1 MAAGDSPG
9 AASTFPAMTQA
20 QTLHG
25 DPSGISRRVALTG
38 MAAGA
43 GTLAVGAGATGT
55 PAAAAAAPDTAA
67 PAAPDTAAHAVAPD
81 PAPGAMGL
89 FADPGFNFA
98 GLFALGA
105 AGMRASEAGEVL
117 TAVNAIN
124 AAGLSEQTF
133 TDTFRGWGDRLATPP
148 AAGRHGR
155 ETPSQTRRFRA
166 LRAAQYY
173 AQALFYVLGTERPG
187 DEKEVYLAGRRAWD
201 TFTQLCSPSAVR
213 AQVPYGR
220 THLPVWFFRP
230 EGADPS
236 EPRPTVILTNGSD
249 GQNVDMWTYGAAAAL
264 DRGWNALVYDGPG
277 QGQLLFVDEVPF
289 TNRWE
294 KVVGPLID
302 WLDARKDVDSARIA
316 LTGLSMGGN
325 LVARAAA
332 FEPRI
337 AALACQPGCLSP
349 WLGFPKELRDVVT
362 PDKAETNRVWN
373 EEVVPELTPQLAY
386 TVKKRLEIFSGE
398 ALRQARE
405 GRVLT
410 DLWTPAQLA
419 VGLDVTAVVPKIKV
433 PALLLDYD
441 FEQFYPGQP
450 KQMYDLLRSR
460 REYVKMTEA
469 TGAQLHCSPMAPQQ
483 HCDVVFDWLADV
495 LHR

>member
-1 MAAGDSPG
+1 MTHDQAG
-9 AASTFPAMTQA
+9 TPAPA
-20 QTLHG
+20 RPARPAHPARPARPALP
-25 DPSGISRRVALTG
+25 DASGISRRAALTG
-38 MAAGA
+38 LAAGT
-43 GTLAVGAGATGT
+43 GSLAVGAATV
-55 PAAAAAAPDTAA
+55 PAAALPAPAPKALRATAAAAPE
-67 PAAPDTAAHAVAPD
+67 
-81 PAPGAMGL
+81 PAPGAMKL

-105 AGMRASEAGEVL
+105 AGMRASEVGEVL

-124 AAGLSEQTF
+124 TAGLSEQTF
-133 TDTFRGWGDRLATPP
+133 TDTFRAWGDRLAAPP
-148 AAGRHGR
+148 AAGRHGGGS
-155 ETPSQTRRFRA
+155 PSQTHRFRS

-173 AQALFYVLGTERPG
+173 AQALFYVLGTDRPG

-201 TFTQLCSPSAVR
+201 TFTQLCSPAAVR
-213 AQVPYGR
+213 AKVPYGR
-220 THLPVWFFRP
+220 TRLPVWFFRP
-230 EGADPS
+230 GGHGPA

-249 GQNVDMWTYGAAAAL
+249 GQNVDMWTYGVSAAL

-277 QGQLLFVDEVPF
+277 QGELLFVQELPF
-289 TNRWE
+289 TPRWE

-302 WLDARKDVDSARIA
+302 WLDRREDVDSSRIA

-337 AALACQPGCLSP
+337 AALVCQPGCVSP
-349 WLGFPKELRDVVT
+349 WLGFDKELRDVVT
-362 PDKAETNRVWN
+362 ADKAETNRVWN

-386 TVKKRLEIFSGE
+386 TVRKRFEIFSEE
-398 ALRQARE
+398 ALREARA

-419 VGLDVTAVVPKIKV
+419 IGLDVTTVVPKIKAPTLV
-433 PALLLDYD
+433 LDYD

-460 REYVKMTEA
+460 REYVKLTQA

-483 HCDVVFDWLADV
+483 HCDLVFDWLADV
-495 LHR
+495 LHH

>member
-1 MAAGDSPG
+1 
-9 AASTFPAMTQA
+9 MTRA
-20 QTLHG
+20 QTSHG
-25 DPSGISRRVALTG
+25 DPSGISRRAALTG
-38 MAAGA
+38 LAAGA
-43 GTLAVGAGATGT
+43 GTLAAGAGAAG
-55 PAAAAAAPDTAA
+55 PAAAAAPAGTGIGAGVVAA
-67 PAAPDTAAHAVAPD
+67 VPD
-81 PAPGAMGL
+81 PARGAVEL

-105 AGMRASEAGEVL
+105 AGMRASEVGEVL
-117 TAVNAIN
+117 TAVDAIN
-124 AAGLSEQTF
+124 AAGPSEQTF

-155 ETPSQTRRFRA
+155 EVPSQTRRFRA

-173 AQALFYVLGTERPG
+173 AQALFHVLGTERPG
-187 DEKEVYLAGRRAWD
+187 DEQEVYLAGRRAWD
-201 TFTQLCSPSAVR
+201 TFTQLCSPAAVR
-213 AQVPYGR
+213 AKVPYGG

-230 EGADPS
+230 GGADPS

-249 GQNVDMWTYGAAAAL
+249 GQNVDMWTYGVSAAL
-264 DRGWNALVYDGPG
+264 DRGWNALVYEGPG
-277 QGQLLFVDEVPF
+277 QGQLLFVEGIPF

-294 KVVGPLID
+294 RVVGPLID
-302 WLDARKDVDSARIA
+302 WLEERKDVDGARIA

-337 AALACQPGCLSP
+337 AALVCQPGCLSP
-349 WLGFPKELRDVVT
+349 WLAFPEELRDVVT
-362 PDKAETNRVWN
+362 ADKARTNRLWN
-373 EEVVPELTPQLAY
+373 DELVPALTPRLAR
-386 TVKKRLEIFSGE
+386 TVKKRFEIFSGE
-398 ALRQARE
+398 ALREARA

-410 DLWTPAQLA
+410 DLWTPARLA
-419 VGLDVTAVVPKIKV
+419 ISLDVTAAVPKIKA
-433 PALLLDYD
+433 PALVLDYD

-460 REYVKMTEA
+460 REYVKLTEA